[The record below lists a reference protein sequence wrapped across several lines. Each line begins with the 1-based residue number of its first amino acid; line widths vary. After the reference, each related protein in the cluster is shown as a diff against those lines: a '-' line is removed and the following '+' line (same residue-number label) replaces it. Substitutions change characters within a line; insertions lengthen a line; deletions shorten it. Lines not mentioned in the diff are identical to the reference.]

1 MLSLGI
7 QNKMSN
13 AKKLNASAIIALKEA
28 LAQIY
33 WYKKDLRSFLINTLE
48 NSSILANI
56 NWDDYKRRITDLLVE
71 SLARNETRYRDEL
84 LRLFTA
90 VSAMSDF
97 SHLEYLDDGKE
108 KAMRAK
114 KAVEALRIYTSSY
127 QEIWN
132 EKQQADERRLAYV
145 EKLERVST
153 FKTQIGNL
161 NKEYCQ
167 LVTSTD
173 LQRRGYRLETMLK
186 QLFELF
192 DLDPKA
198 SFKIEGEQ
206 IDGAFTFDSVD
217 YLFEAKWQNEL
228 VRADDLDSL
237 ASKVQR
243 KLDNTLGLFLSINGF
258 SPDGIS
264 AHSSGRKVLLLM
276 DGSDIM
282 AVLDGRIELPELLKR
297 KHRQASQT
305 GEIYIRYQDMIG

>member
-1 MLSLGI
+1 
-7 QNKMSN
+7 MSDT
-13 AKKLNASAIIALKEA
+13 KKLNPAAIIALKEA

-56 NWDDYKRRITDLLVE
+56 NWDDYKRNITDLLVE
-71 SLARNETRYRDEL
+71 SLARNEIRYRNEL
-84 LRLFTA
+84 IRLFSA
-90 VSAMSDF
+90 VAAMNDF
-97 SHLEYLDDGKE
+97 SHLEYLDDGKD
-108 KAMRAK
+108 KATRAR
-114 KAVEALRIYTSSY
+114 KAVGALRNYTSGY
-127 QEIWN
+127 QKIWD
-132 EKQQADERRLAYV
+132 EKQQADERRTAYA
-145 EKLERVST
+145 ERLERVNY
-153 FKTQIGNL
+153 FRTQLGSL
-161 NKEYCQ
+161 NRDFSE
-167 LVTSTD
+167 LVVSTD
-173 LQRRGYRLETMLK
+173 LQGRGYRLEAILK

-206 IDGAFTFDSVD
+206 IDGAFTFDGVD
-217 YLFEAKWQNEL
+217 YLFEAKWQNEF
-228 VRADDLDSL
+228 VRANALDSL

-258 SPDGIS
+258 SPDGIN

-297 KHRQASQT
+297 KRRHAAQT
-305 GEIYIRYQDMIG
+305 GEIYMRYQDMLG

>member
-1 MLSLGI
+1 MTE
-7 QNKMSN
+7 
-13 AKKLNASAIIALKEA
+13 AKKLNPAAIIALKEA

-48 NSSILANI
+48 NPSILSSI
-56 NWDDYKRRITDLLVE
+56 NWNDYKRSITDAVVE
-71 SLARNETRYRDEL
+71 TLARSESRYRDEL
-84 LRLFTA
+84 IRLFTA
-90 VSAMSDF
+90 VSTISDF
-97 SHLEYLDDGKE
+97 SHLEHLDDGKE

-114 KAVEALRIYTSSY
+114 NAVEALRKYTSGY
-127 QEIWN
+127 QKMWD
-132 EKQQADERRLAYV
+132 EKQQADERRTAYA
-145 EKLERVST
+145 EKLERVNS
-153 FKTQIGNL
+153 FKNQLTDL

-167 LVTSTD
+167 LVISND
-173 LQRRGYRLETMLK
+173 LQGRGYRLEAMLK

-206 IDGAFTFDSVD
+206 IDGAFTFDGID

-228 VRADDLDSL
+228 VRANALDSL

-243 KLDNTLGLFLSINGF
+243 KLDNTLGLFLSVNGF

-282 AVLDGRIELPELLKR
+282 AVLDARIELPELLKR
-297 KHRQASQT
+297 KRRHAAQT
-305 GEIYIRYQDMIG
+305 GDIYIRYQDMMG

>member
-1 MLSLGI
+1 MTNS
-7 QNKMSN
+7 
-13 AKKLNASAIIALKEA
+13 KKLSPSAIIALKDA

-33 WYKKDLRSFLINTLE
+33 WYKKDLRSFLIHTLE

-56 NWDDYKRRITDLLVE
+56 NWDDYKRNITDLLIE

-84 LRLFTA
+84 IRLFTA
-90 VSAMSDF
+90 VSGMDDF
-97 SHLEYLDDGKE
+97 SHLENLEDGRE
-108 KAMRAK
+108 KAKRAK
-114 KAVEALRIYTSSY
+114 NAVEALRKYTSGY
-127 QEIWN
+127 QKIWD
-132 EKQQADERRLAYV
+132 EKQQIDERRMAYA
-145 EKLERVST
+145 EKLDRVNS
-153 FKTQIGNL
+153 FKTQLGDL
-161 NKEYCQ
+161 NKEFCQ

-173 LQRRGYRLETMLK
+173 LQGRGYRLETMLK

-228 VRADDLDSL
+228 VRANDLDSL

-258 SPDGIS
+258 STEGIS

-297 KHRQASQT
+297 KRRHASQT
-305 GEIYIRYQDMIG
+305 GEIYLRYQEMQG